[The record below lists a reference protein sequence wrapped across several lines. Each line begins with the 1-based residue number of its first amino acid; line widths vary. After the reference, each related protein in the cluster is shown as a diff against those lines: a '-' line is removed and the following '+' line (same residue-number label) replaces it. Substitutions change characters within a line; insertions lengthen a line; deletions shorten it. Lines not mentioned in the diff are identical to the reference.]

1 MRPRPSSAPN
11 SPASHLMTYVTHCAP
26 VWRNWKASS
35 PLRSARSKFLKRWT
49 TRSARGRCPAFRA
62 ARRSKA
68 GADARL
74 PQALA
79 SRALVDRTIA
89 SLTEIEVHM
98 RRGREA
104 TAVMPSGRRAKAA
117 PYARRVR
124 KVIYARCA

>member
-1 MRPRPSSAPN
+1 MEELEGELASAER
-11 SPASHLMTYVTHCAP
+11 ALKIL
-26 VWRNWKASS
+26 KAMDDEEREGTLAGL
-35 PLRSARSKFLKRWT
+35 P
-49 TRSARGRCPAFRA
+49 GG
-62 ARRSKA
+62 RRSKG